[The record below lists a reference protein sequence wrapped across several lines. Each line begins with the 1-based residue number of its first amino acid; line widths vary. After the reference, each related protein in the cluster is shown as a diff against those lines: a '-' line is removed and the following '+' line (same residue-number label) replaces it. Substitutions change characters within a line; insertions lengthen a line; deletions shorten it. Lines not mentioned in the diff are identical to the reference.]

1 MASYG
6 NFQSDNKKYTN
17 KSSRVNVNNPDFT
30 PSISVIGKGE
40 NIAFIKNLKKWQ
52 QVVAFYR

>member
-30 PSISVIGKGE
+30 PSVSVIGKGE